1 MKFKIFLFFFSLCS
15 ISFFNVFSQ
24 NKTKEL
30 EKKIDVHFKGDSQI
44 EVGNP
49 YVGIEMH
56 HSSFLPERISFY
68 YPVANSIDM
77 SADYFKRDTTFIMAL
92 GLKIGD
98 EKKQWIGLKPTPYIL
113 NPYSVK
119 FNDDNNERNISVSYE
134 FCKTKPAM
142 VIKYVILNKSKT
154 TKPFEFYSHL
164 ETSLKT
170 SHTYA
175 LIDKAWTEYD
185 PSTGTIYSNYE
196 NEGAQNAQV
205 FVSNAGLLPESFSS
219 EGSMDYSSHPLND
232 HWFDHAGNLDGKTFS
247 SEKQGIPAA
256 VFLYKKNL
264 KPGEAMTIIQIVGS
278 SKQSEGKEIVNYL
291 QKNYQTEINDYEDY
305 VLSQVMNGKFLTNDK
320 SLDHSYLWA
329 KAILAVDKHY
339 IDGQIRPMPCPAEY
353 NFYFTHDVMLTDLA
367 AVNFDLPRVKDDL
380 LYTIEHAN
388 SDYVIPHAYYWKD
401 SSYTTEYAESDN
413 WNHFWFIINAA
424 SYLRHSGDLATL
436 EKLYP
441 YLTKSLNLSL
451 ENRKEGLMWEIRPDW
466 WDIGHNYG
474 PRAYTTI
481 LEIKTLRD
489 YIYISSMLNKNIS
502 KLEDYENITTSLNK
516 NLVDKLWDNKLNYLM
531 NYYNQGGE
539 DTHYYIGSLLAA
551 HFNLLDKKYLNKLV
565 TSAKGKLLDPKVGV
579 YDVFPMDF
587 EKLNSIWKFLDNEE
601 GAPYYYI
608 NGGIW
613 PHGNSWYALS
623 LIADNKKD
631 EAYNFIKKVMTI
643 DGVMNSPNGQ
653 PAMYEVRI
661 GDPHNPKIYGT
672 IDKPEFMWAGA
683 WYIYSLYHLFGIQE
697 NDWNIQLNPYLNKLN
712 RSADFTLTANGQ
724 EFNVNI
730 TGKGNYV
737 KSISYGGAELPTLV
751 IPSEIKNIKNVNI
764 ILGDVSS
771 PYIKSTN
778 ALLSVCS
785 YDKITKKISFALKAF
800 SNYNSKT
807 EIISRG
813 KPVEIFVDGKLYENW
828 SAMKNGRNYLTTID
842 VKIKRDGNNLQ
853 VEF

>member
-1 MKFKIFLFFFSLCS
+1 MRSKVIIIVLLIFQV
-15 ISFFNVFSQ
+15 SFLNVLAQS
-24 NKTKEL
+24 KTEGF

-49 YVGIEMH
+49 YVGVEMH
-56 HSSFLPERISFY
+56 HSMYLPERISFY

-77 SADYFKRDTTFIMAL
+77 STDYFKRDTTFIMAL
-92 GLKIGD
+92 GLKIGK
-98 EKKQWIGLKPTPYIL
+98 EGKEWLGLKPTPYIL

-119 FNDDNNERNISVSYE
+119 FNDDNKERNISVTYE
-134 FCKTKPAM
+134 FCKSKPAM
-142 VIKYVILNKSKT
+142 VIKYEITNKGKSAE
-154 TKPFEFYSHL
+154 PYEFYTHL

-175 LIDKAWTEYD
+175 LINKASTEYD
-185 PSTGTIYSNYE
+185 KSTGTIYANF
-196 NEGAQNAQV
+196 NDEGTQYAQV

-219 EGSMDYSSHPLND
+219 EGSMDYSCHPIND
-232 HWFDHAGNLDGKTFS
+232 YWYNHSGSLDNKLFSLDHPGV
-247 SEKQGIPAA
+247 PAA
-256 VFLYKKNL
+256 VFLYKKYLN
-264 KPGEAMTIIQIVGS
+264 PGESMTIVQIVGS

-291 QKNYQTEINDYEDY
+291 HKNYQTEINDYESY
-305 VLSQVMNGKFLTNDK
+305 VLSRVENGKFITNDK
-320 SLDHSYLWA
+320 DLDHSYLWA
-329 KAILAVDKHY
+329 KAILAVDKHF

-367 AVNFDLPRVKDDL
+367 AVNFDLPRVKEDL

-401 SSYTTEYAESDN
+401 TSFTTEYAESDN

-424 SYLRHSGDLATL
+424 SYLRHSGDVATL

-451 ENRKEGLMWEIRPDW
+451 QNRKEGLMWEIRPDW

-489 YIYISSMLNKNIS
+489 YIYISSVLNKNIS

-531 NYYNQGGE
+531 NYYNRGGE

-551 HFNLLDKKYLNKLV
+551 HFNLLDKSHLSKLV
-565 TSAKGKLLDPKVGV
+565 NSAKKKLLDPKVGV

-587 EKLNSIWKFLDNEE
+587 EKLNLIWKFLDNEE

-613 PHGNSWYALS
+613 PHGNSWYSLA
-623 LIADNKKD
+623 LIADNKKA
-631 EAYNFIKKVMTI
+631 EAYNFIKNVMTI
-643 DGVMNSPNGQ
+643 HGIMNSPNGQ

-683 WYIYSLYHLFGIQE
+683 WYIYSLYHLFGIKE
-697 NDWNIQLNPYLNKLN
+697 NDWNIQLNPYLNAQNK
-712 RSADFTLTANGQ
+712 SADFTLTANGQ

-730 TGKGNYV
+730 TGKGSNV
-737 KSISYGGAELPTLV
+737 KSIKYDGAELPSLV
-751 IPSEIKNIKNVNI
+751 IPSEVKNIKDINI
-764 ILGDVSS
+764 VLGEVSL
-771 PYIKSTN
+771 PYIESTD
-778 ALLSVCS
+778 AMLTDCS
-785 YDKITKKISFALKAF
+785 YNQSSNKISFTLKAF
-800 SNYNSKT
+800 QNYISKT
-807 EIISRG
+807 EIISRK
-813 KPVEIFVDGKLYENW
+813 KPLNIFSDGAVFKNWNVEKKGDTYYITINAKL
-828 SAMKNGRNYLTTID
+828 ADK
-842 VKIKRDGNNLQ
+842 GNNFQ